1 MRKGALGASEAALAL
16 SFDAGAAPQLCSVDG
31 DSLGG
36 PLSTVNFPMCLL
48 QGSEKGL
55 FFN

>member
-16 SFDAGAAPQLCSVDG
+16 SFDTGAAPQLCSVDG

-48 QGSEKGL
+48 QGSERGL